1 LVRKSILKRIIVP
14 YSVVT
19 TASLIFTFNRAK
31 AATLGDIVLKK
42 RGVLT
47 HNFGGGNQGF
57 SLLDMPKQTIH
68 NLDVITGYFMKLFDW
83 INNLPV
89 SVPKMTADL
98 LTTLYHFLSKIIL
111 QTPLFIFNNPYLKNT
126 SLTFAL
132 ISISLVTVFTI
143 FEAFMQMLNKKH
155 TPFKTILKRWLI
167 VASVSGFVPFAFE
180 SGFNFLNKLS
190 DAISHI
196 GLNGGNSN
204 GLIYGEKIGWFD
216 TLVIILFDLTA
227 ISMLIPICLQ
237 AGRRWWD
244 LLCLCAISPLALS
257 SYCFDRHK
265 HYFTKWWESVKTHSL
280 SQLVY
285 AVYILLMGIFIFSTQ
300 SIQGGI
306 FTLII
311 KIIIVI
317 AALNRLSSPPQ
328 FIKRMTD
335 TGSDVFDE
343 YDKTKTTF
351 KDMYNTL
358 TLKNFR
364 PTQFFKKKAEN
375 KLKKVA
381 SLRKK
386 TGKRFVDDLL

>member
-1 LVRKSILKRIIVP
+1 
-14 YSVVT
+14 
-19 TASLIFTFNRAK
+19 
-31 AATLGDIVLKK
+31 VLQKK
-42 RGVLT
+42 GVLT
-47 HNFGGGNQGF
+47 HSFGGGNQGF

-237 AGRRWWD
+237 VGRRWWD

-358 TLKNFR
+358 TFKNFR

>member
-1 LVRKSILKRIIVP
+1 M
-14 YSVVT
+14 
-19 TASLIFTFNRAK
+19 FTFNSAK
-31 AATLGDIVLKK
+31 AATINDIVFQK
-42 RGVLT
+42 RGILT
-47 HNFGGGNQGF
+47 HSANSKVGF
-57 SLLDMPKQTIH
+57 SLLELPKQAIH
-68 NLDVITGYFMKLFDW
+68 NIDVITGYLVKIIDW
-83 INNLPV
+83 FNNLPV
-89 SVPKMTADL
+89 SIPKMTADL
-98 LTTLYHFLSKIIL
+98 LTLIYHFLAKIVL

-132 ISISLVTVFTI
+132 ISITLVTIFTV

-155 TPFKTILKRWLI
+155 TNFKTILKRWLL

-180 SGFNFLNKLS
+180 SGFNFINKLT

-196 GLNGGNSN
+196 GMNGGNSN

-244 LLCLCAISPLALS
+244 LLVLCAISPLALS

-265 HYFTKWWESVKTHSL
+265 HYFTKWWDSVKTHSL

-300 SIQGGI
+300 SITGG
-306 FTLII
+306 FLTLVI
-311 KIIIVI
+311 KTIIVI
-317 AALNRLSSPPQ
+317 AALNRLAHPPQ

-335 TGSDVFDE
+335 NGTDVFDE
-343 YDKTKTTF
+343 YDKTKKTF
-351 KDMYNTL
+351 ADMYNTV
-358 TLKNFR
+358 TFKNFR
-364 PTQFFKKKAEN
+364 PTQFFKKKAEE
-375 KLKKVA
+375 KTKKVA
-381 SLRKK
+381 SLRKQHK
-386 TGKRFVDDLL
+386 KRYVGDLL